1 MKFNFRIEFEKSTLG
16 EDMGNKVQ
24 ASAKLFSLLFF
35 VAAIFSSAVAQHQ
48 HSSQKVTAGKGIL
61 LLAHGGSQQWN
72 EEVSKLAS
80 VVDKTAAT
88 EVAFGMATK
97 RNIQAAVDRLIA
109 RGVTEIVAVPLF
121 VSSHS
126 SVITSTHYLLGLRK
140 EAPRELAI
148 YAKMDHGHGGHEN
161 HSVEMKETA
170 SDPMMPVKSSVPIR
184 MTSALDRHAIV
195 SDILFSRAQSISR
208 QPKDEVVIVVA
219 HGPVSDEENAK
230 WLADMSALVEQMT
243 KKGGFKR
250 VEYMTVRDDAPEPLR
265 SQATAELRK
274 MVERATAENK
284 QVLIV
289 PLLMS
294 FGGIEGGVKKR
305 LEGLSYTM
313 CKQALLPDNR
323 LAEWVLISAGVR
335 RADKP

>member
-1 MKFNFRIEFEKSTLG
+1 
-16 EDMGNKVQ
+16 MGKKVQ
-24 ASAKLFSLLFF
+24 ASIRLLGLFF
-35 VAAIFSSAVAQHQ
+35 LVTAIFNATFAQHQ
-48 HSSQKVTAGKGIL
+48 HASQKVTSGKGIL

-72 EEVSKLAS
+72 EEVNKLARG
-80 VVDKTAAT
+80 VDKTVAT

-97 RNIQAAVDRLIA
+97 RNIQSAVDRLIA

-161 HSVEMKETA
+161 HNAGMNATV
-170 SDPMMPVKSSVPIR
+170 SDPMVPVKSSVPIR

-219 HGPVSDEENAK
+219 HGPVSDQENAK
-230 WLADMSALVEQMT
+230 WLADMSVLVEQMT
-243 KKGGFKR
+243 KKGGFTR

-274 MVERATAENK
+274 MVEHATGENK

-305 LEGLSYTM
+305 LEGLNYIM

-323 LAEWVLISAGVR
+323 LADWVLLSADVSR
-335 RADKP
+335 SEK